1 MEVSRIAERARLFLS
16 QRLCITTM
24 KSKKK
29 KKASKKA
36 KKVKEQN
43 VDYEPI
49 RRNESIVP
57 IDPLQRYIA
66 EARKFPPLTPEEE
79 YELAVKYKETGDKEA
94 AFRLITANLILVIS
108 ISLRFKRVFQN
119 VLDLI
124 QEGNIGLLKAIHK
137 YDPDFGVRF
146 PTYATWWVRAY
157 ILKFMLDNIRLV
169 RVGTTNVRRKLI
181 HNLRE
186 EKKKL
191 EDRGFTAGP
200 KLLAERF
207 GATEQDVIDVQQSLE
222 SRDVSIDAPITEDS
236 QAPRSDFMATEE
248 ESVEEEVAKKELQ
261 EIIESK
267 IKVFEKNLNEKE
279 LMILRERILNEEP
292 VTLQEIGDRFD
303 ITREAVRQSEERL
316 KKKLEE
322 FFKSEFGEEGP
333 AFFKRKSRGVEDHS
347 AKENPQ

>member
-1 MEVSRIAERARLFLS
+1 
-16 QRLCITTM
+16 M

-29 KKASKKA
+29 EKASQKVEA
-36 KKVKEQN
+36 VKEQN
-43 VDYEPI
+43 IDHDPVKQD
-49 RRNESIVP
+49 ESIVP
-57 IDPLQRYIA
+57 IDPLQKYIA
-66 EARKFPPLTPEEE
+66 EVRKFPPLTPEEE
-79 YELAVKYKETGDKEA
+79 YDLAVKYKETGDKQA
-94 AFRLITANLILVIS
+94 AFRLITANLILVVS

-124 QEGNIGLLKAIHK
+124 QEGNIGLLKAMHK
-137 YDPDFGVRF
+137 FDPDFGVRF
-146 PTYATWWVRAY
+146 PTYAIWWIRAY

-186 EKKKL
+186 EKRKL

-222 SRDVSIDAPITEDS
+222 SRDVSIDAPMTEDS
-236 QAPRSDFMATEE
+236 QTPRSDFMAAEE
-248 ESVEEEVAKKELQ
+248 ESIEEEVAKKELQ
-261 EIIESK
+261 EIIENK
-267 IKVFEKNLNEKE
+267 IKVFEKDLNEKE

-292 VTLQEIGDRFD
+292 VTLQEIGDKFK

-316 KKKLEE
+316 KKKIEE
-322 FFKSEFGEEGP
+322 FFKKEFGEEGP
-333 AFFKRKSRGVEDHS
+333 SFFKKKSGRAEDQS
-347 AKENPQ
+347 FEENI

>member
-1 MEVSRIAERARLFLS
+1 M
-16 QRLCITTM
+16 T
-24 KSKKK
+24 SKKK
-29 KKASKKA
+29 RKPDTLIPEVREKDGDPSL
-36 KKVKEQN
+36 VKS
-43 VDYEPI
+43 D
-49 RRNESIVP
+49 ESIVS

-66 EARKFPPLTPEEE
+66 EVRKFPLLAEEEE
-79 YELAVKYKETGDKEA
+79 YELAKRYKKTGDKEA
-94 AFRLITANLILVIS
+94 AFRLITSNLILVIS
-108 ISLRFKRVFQN
+108 ISLKFKRVFQN

-124 QEGNIGLLKAIHK
+124 QEGNIGLLKAMHK

-186 EKKKL
+186 EKRKL
-191 EDRGFTAGP
+191 EGGGFTAGP

-222 SRDVSIDAPITEDS
+222 SRDISIDSPVTEGS
-236 QAPRSDFMATEE
+236 QTPRSDFLIAEE

-261 EIIESK
+261 ELIENK
-267 IKVFEKNLNEKE
+267 LRIFRKELNDKE
-279 LMILRERILNEEP
+279 LMILNERILNEEP
-292 VTLQEIGDRFD
+292 ITLQDIGDQFGV
-303 ITREAVRQSEERL
+303 TREAVRQSEERV

-322 FFKSEFGEEGP
+322 FFKKEFGKEGP
-333 AFFKRKSRGVEDHS
+333 SFFKKKGKPVKANSIEKDR
-347 AKENPQ
+347 

>member
-1 MEVSRIAERARLFLS
+1 
-16 QRLCITTM
+16 M

-29 KKASKKA
+29 EKTSKKTE
-36 KKVKEQN
+36 KVKKEEEEAYLVKQ
-43 VDYEPI
+43 D
-49 RRNESIVP
+49 ESIVAV
-57 IDPLQRYIA
+57 DPLQRYIA
-66 EARKFPPLTPEEE
+66 EARKFPLLTPEEE
-79 YELAVKYKETGDKEA
+79 YELAVKYKETGDKQA
-94 AFRLITANLILVIS
+94 AFRLITANLILVVS
-108 ISLRFKRVFQN
+108 ISLKFKRVFQN

-124 QEGNIGLLKAIHK
+124 QEGNIGLLKAMHK

-146 PTYATWWVRAY
+146 PTYATWWIRAY

-186 EKKKL
+186 EKRKL

-222 SRDVSIDAPITEDS
+222 SRDVSIDAPMTDDS
-236 QAPRSDFMATEE
+236 QTPRSDFMAAEE
-248 ESVEEEVAKKELQ
+248 DSIEEEVAKKELQ
-261 EIIESK
+261 EIIENK
-267 IKVFEKNLNEKE
+267 LRAFEKNLNEKE

-292 VTLQEIGDRFD
+292 VTLQEIGDKFD

-322 FFKSEFGEEGP
+322 FFKREFGKEGP
-333 AFFKRKSRGVEDHS
+333 SFFKRKSKDVEDQS
-347 AKENPQ
+347 IKDNL